1 MSLKIIKNTTTENS
15 KGRLNYTIAQWTHI
29 VRLDV
34 TTQLKI
40 QLETECGNGTLDTV
54 EKFQIESFRSEGI
67 RKDGAQICDLD
78 LEILN
83 PDQIDVQIRIE
94 LAHELTACAAR
105 AAEVPLQLGRDGDG
119 RKLNN
124 TLKK

>member
-1 MSLKIIKNTTTENS
+1 M
-15 KGRLNYTIAQWTHI
+15 
-29 VRLDV
+29 

-40 QLETECGNGTLDTV
+40 QLETECGNGALDTV
-54 EKFQIESFRSEGI
+54 KKLQIESFRSERI

-83 PDQIDVQIRIE
+83 PDQIDVQVRIE
-94 LAHELTACAAR
+94 LAHELTAGAAR
-105 AAEVPLQLGRDGDG
+105 AAEISLQLGRDGDG
-119 RKLNN
+119 GKLYE